1 MTDPP
6 RIPGPDSRRDIVT
19 EETTEGGRM
28 LEIRRDSRSDGG
40 VVVALQGQVDLATAP
55 QLTQAVANA
64 TKQGGDAV
72 VVDLTDVDFL
82 DSAGVRA
89 LVESAQAA
97 ATAGVAVTVT
107 GASGW
112 VARVLEITGVAEFL
126 RGTQT

>member
-1 MTDPP
+1 
-6 RIPGPDSRRDIVT
+6 
-19 EETTEGGRM
+19 M
-28 LEIRRDSRSDGG
+28 LEIRHDSRGDGQ
-40 VVVALQGQVDLATAP
+40 VVIALQGQVDLATAP
-55 QLTQAVANA
+55 QLADAVAGA
-64 TKQGGDAV
+64 TRQGAETV

-97 ATAGVAVTVT
+97 AATGVTVSVT

-126 RGTQT
+126 RGTQA

>member
-1 MTDPP
+1 MFMPQV
-6 RIPGPDSRRDIVT
+6 PGPSSRRDIVT
-19 EETTEGGRM
+19 NETTEGDRM
-28 LEIRRDSRSDGG
+28 LEIRHDSRSDGR

-55 QLTQAVANA
+55 QLAQAVAGA
-64 TKQGGDAV
+64 TKQGDAV

-97 ATAGVAVTVT
+97 ASAGVAVTVT

-126 RGTQT
+126 RGTQA

>member
-1 MTDPP
+1 
-6 RIPGPDSRRDIVT
+6 
-19 EETTEGGRM
+19 M
-28 LEIRRDSRSDGG
+28 LEIRHDSRGDGR

-55 QLTQAVANA
+55 QLAQAVAGA
-64 TKQGGDAV
+64 TKQGDAV

-97 ATAGVAVTVT
+97 ASAGVAVTVT

-126 RGTQT
+126 RGTQA

>member
-1 MTDPP
+1 MVVPHAS
-6 RIPGPDSRRDIVT
+6 GPSSRRDIVT
-19 EETTEGGRM
+19 NETTEGGPM
-28 LEIRRDSRSDGG
+28 LEIRHDSRGDGR

-55 QLTQAVANA
+55 QLAQAVAGA
-64 TKQGGDAV
+64 TKQGDAV

-97 ATAGVAVTVT
+97 ASAGVAVTVT

-126 RGTQT
+126 RGTQA

>member
-1 MTDPP
+1 
-6 RIPGPDSRRDIVT
+6 
-19 EETTEGGRM
+19 M
-28 LEIRRDSRSDGG
+28 LEIRHDSRSDGR

-55 QLTQAVANA
+55 QLAQAVAGA
-64 TKQGGDAV
+64 TKQGSDAV

-126 RGTQT
+126 RGT

>member
-1 MTDPP
+1 MVLPQS
-6 RIPGPDSRRDIVT
+6 PGPSSSRDMVT

-28 LEIRRDSRSDGG
+28 LEIRHDSREDGR

-55 QLTQAVANA
+55 QLAQAVAGA
-64 TKQGGDAV
+64 AKQGSGAV

-126 RGTQT
+126 RGTQA